1 MAPRPIDSNQDPRA
15 LILQLLSKGGGVS
28 IPADLRQEIMRLI
41 SGTYTGQQTMSEG
54 DIYAIEAPN
63 LLKIAQNEPEGSLR
77 KKAASLILK
86 GVAPWSVQEQIRAD
100 MAADPTLM
108 GMMTDKEWNSFV
120 DQLSSENDK
129 AQKKIF
135 EESQKQDYFQKQG
148 YPGVGQQYNI
158 QDIMNLAPQ
167 QFSTLSNQAE
177 AARPKYKA
185 REEEINR
192 LYGALPMMD
201 APTEREIESRSS
213 IREDKSTKKTLDDM
227 FALQRVAVSAGLNPQ
242 QVLNP
247 QKGDAKQIAAN
258 KKYQS
263 MLKPI
268 TAYTSDKQKTS
279 GDGLV
284 EKTGKNALLS
294 LISAA
299 LPSVQSTIKAGK
311 IALGPGS
318 PLGPKVSS
326 KEKQDTA
333 RPQVVDPI
341 LAGRQA
347 TVRQAALDR
356 INRSQGMPG
365 AYEDVAAKL
374 ATGIQQKLSQSG
386 RNPLIDALVADL
398 ITKKAYTG
406 GK

>member
-1 MAPRPIDSNQDPRA
+1 MAPQPIDPRS
-15 LILQLLSKGGGVS
+15 LILQLLSKSGGVS

-54 DIYAIEAPN
+54 DIYATEAPN

-120 DQLSSENDK
+120 DQLSTENDR

-185 REEEINR
+185 REEEINK

-201 APTEREIESRSS
+201 APTEQEIKSRSA
-213 IREDKSTKKTLDDM
+213 IKEDKSTQKTLDDI

-242 QVLNP
+242 QVLYP
-247 QKGDAKQIAAN
+247 KKGDAKQIAAN
-258 KKYQS
+258 KEYQS

-268 TAYTSDKQKTS
+268 TSYTSDKQKTS

-284 EKTGKNALLS
+284 EQTGKNALLS
-294 LISAA
+294 LISTA
-299 LPSVQSTIKAGK
+299 LPSVQSTIKVGK
-311 IALGPGS
+311 VALGPGS
-318 PLGPKVSS
+318 PLGPKVSP

>member
-1 MAPRPIDSNQDPRA
+1 
-15 LILQLLSKGGGVS
+15 
-28 IPADLRQEIMRLI
+28 
-41 SGTYTGQQTMSEG
+41 
-54 DIYAIEAPN
+54 
-63 LLKIAQNEPEGSLR
+63 
-77 KKAASLILK
+77 
-86 GVAPWSVQEQIRAD
+86 

-108 GMMTDKEWNSFV
+108 GMMTDKEWNSFI

-201 APTEREIESRSS
+201 APTEREVESRSS
-213 IREDKSTKKTLDDM
+213 IREDKSTKKTLDDI

-247 QKGDAKQIAAN
+247 KKGDAKQIAAN

-284 EKTGKNALLS
+284 KETGKNVLLTALTAGVGP
-294 LISAA
+294 LIRDTVGLAKAA
-299 LPSVQSTIKAGK
+299 VA
-311 IALGPGS
+311 PGT

-326 KEKQDTA
+326 KEKQDAA